1 MSQKLSDLRVPLEE
15 VFGPLLSSLFAS
27 VEGPSLMALWDGILQ
42 CSDPVLSIFMIVV
55 ITINAADSLS
65 EMNSASGALEL
76 LTEALKMME
85 EEDVPGCGLFF
96 FIFFPKLTLVVLSEI
111 LNNNFIQIR
120 FNRFGYKLSRSHT
133 SVAY

>member
-1 MSQKLSDLRVPLEE
+1 
-15 VFGPLLSSLFAS
+15 
-27 VEGPSLMALWDGILQ
+27 MALWDGILQ

-85 EEDVPGCGLFF
+85 EEDVPGCGLKYFYFF
-96 FIFFPKLTLVVLSEI
+96 SSKLLFWYFQKFE
-111 LNNNFIQIR
+111 NNNFIQIR

>member
-1 MSQKLSDLRVPLEE
+1 
-15 VFGPLLSSLFAS
+15 
-27 VEGPSLMALWDGILQ
+27 MALWDGILQ

-85 EEDVPGCGLFF
+85 EEDVPGCGLFSF
-96 FIFFPKLTLVVLSEI
+96 TFSQKSLLWYSDKFKII
-111 LNNNFIQIR
+111 
-120 FNRFGYKLSRSHT
+120 T
-133 SVAY
+133 SSK

>member
-1 MSQKLSDLRVPLEE
+1 
-15 VFGPLLSSLFAS
+15 
-27 VEGPSLMALWDGILQ
+27 MALWDGILQ

-85 EEDVPGCGLFF
+85 EEDVPGCGFKYFYFF
-96 FIFFPKLTLVVLSEI
+96 FSKIAFLVLSK
-111 LNNNFIQIR
+111 IQ
-120 FNRFGYKLSRSHT
+120 K
-133 SVAY
+133 